1 MSDAAYLWQ
10 LAKRTHVEPLRLRG
24 DHWPEFLATRQI
36 VQLHFPGDECRAK
49 RDAPYQALEQAVLA
63 GRIECEA
70 ACVVMSPA
78 FHEIPELH
86 FGTVLG
92 AVGFPAVPPN
102 GPGSRVLEKPADVSW
117 DEFLAQVVRGARKN
131 QQRED
136 CAVRIVGRYPC
147 GVPSRWTVTCGSTVA
162 TRDHVLEYHTSAV
175 VRASSYAAWEGR
187 PAFPEGS
194 PLSGWIDIHGN
205 LTVDLAGETDSDL
218 SDRSLGRN
226 RRAQLRAFAV
236 RNEDRA
242 DEREQ
247 EWARW
252 RAKGTEIQAGR
263 KRKASKRG
271 LADLVKTALSLP
283 DSVETIRKK
292 L

>member
-36 VQLHFPGDECRAK
+36 AQLHFPGDECRAK
-49 RDAPYQALEQAVLA
+49 RDALYQALEQAVLA

-70 ACVVMSPA
+70 TCVVMSPA

-86 FGTVLG
+86 IGTVLT
-92 AVGFPAVPPN
+92 AAGFPAVPTN

-117 DEFLAQVVRGARKN
+117 DEFLEQVVRGTRKS

-136 CAVRIVGRYPC
+136 CAVRIIGRYPC

-162 TRDHVLEYHTSAV
+162 TRDHVLDYQTCAIVH
-175 VRASSYAAWEGR
+175 ASSYAAWEGR
-187 PAFPEGS
+187 PALPDDS
-194 PLSGWIDIHGN
+194 PLAGWIDINGN
-205 LTVDLAGETDSDL
+205 LTVDLTGERDSDQ
-218 SDRSLGRN
+218 SDRSLGRS
-226 RRAQLRAFAV
+226 RRAQLQDFAA

-242 DEREQ
+242 DERKR

-252 RAKGTEIQAGR
+252 RAKSTEIQAGR
-263 KRKASKRG
+263 QRKASKRK

-283 DSVETIRKK
+283 DAPDTIRKR